1 MEDYR
6 TWANRNLMTILRA
19 NDYLPI
25 ELDMEGSLSFDIL
38 AKGSEETV
46 ILKSV
51 YNVDTLKIDMASEL
65 YRLSTSMDLV
75 PIIIGY
81 RSGSGELEDNVM
93 YFRHKIPIMT
103 IETFREY
110 VKGNRP
116 TMYSGPGGYYVN
128 IDGKKMQEL
137 RAKKGC
143 SIGYVSGKIGISR
156 RSISLY
162 ETGNSTTLDV
172 FNKLRALLGED
183 ISRSIDLRE
192 TLRETKLDN
201 ASEESDNEFIK
212 GIRQVMGGFGMITE
226 FFRKLPFDALSE
238 EQSDLVYIM
247 GISEKNK
254 FETKKIAYIRNICN
268 ILEKEPVLIS
278 TTDTSR
284 EIIGGC
290 SVITFKELLEL
301 GSLENFQKRI
311 EKIKESIQ

>member
-1 MEDYR
+1 
-6 TWANRNLMTILRA
+6 
-19 NDYLPI
+19 
-25 ELDMEGSLSFDIL
+25 
-38 AKGSEETV
+38 
-46 ILKSV
+46 
-51 YNVDTLKIDMASEL
+51 
-65 YRLSTSMDLV
+65 
-75 PIIIGY
+75 
-81 RSGSGELEDNVM
+81 
-93 YFRHKIPIMT
+93 MT

-116 TMYSGPGGYYVN
+116 NIYSGPGGYYVN
-128 IDGKKMQEL
+128 IDGRKMQEL

-143 SIGYVSGKIGISR
+143 SIGYVSGKIGMSR

-172 FNKLRALLGED
+172 FNKLKSLLGED
-183 ISRSIDLRE
+183 ISKSIDLRE
-192 TLRETKLDN
+192 TLKGSKLDN
-201 ASEESDNEFIK
+201 VTEESADEFIR
-212 GIRQVMGGFGMITE
+212 GIKQVMGGFGMITE
-226 FFRKLPFDALSE
+226 FFRRVPFDALSE
-238 EQSDLVYIM
+238 EQSEIMYIM

-254 FETKKIAYIRNICN
+254 FESKKIEYIRNICN

-284 EIIGGC
+284 EMIGGC